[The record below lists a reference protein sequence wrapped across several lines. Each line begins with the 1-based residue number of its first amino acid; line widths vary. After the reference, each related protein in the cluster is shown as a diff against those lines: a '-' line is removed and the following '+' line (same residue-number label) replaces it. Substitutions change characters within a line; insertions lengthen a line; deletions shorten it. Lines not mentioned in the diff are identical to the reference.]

1 MKSLGEN
8 LQPQLS
14 HPPAARCTLSLPVP
28 SRPDQSVLELQ
39 DADCAFLPVLNP
51 ARVPRCP
58 FLSVFQVVCLPR
70 PSRPRRA
77 PRSPPRTTSR
87 RRQHAPRRPT
97 PRSGTR
103 RVRSPQAVLGEQP
116 PPVLSLPRTTRSRRI
131 PAQSQPRPS
140 GKSLIK
146 SAPALAALR
155 ISTSRTVPRS
165 STPNPQNASS
175 GSQSSCSDTPA
186 SPAPAPCSCPSPSRP
201 HRPVALAITCP

>member
-1 MKSLGEN
+1 MRELKVRKRAELRLVVLAVTPATTSTATSSRRRRADGGLADWHALAAGGREGRRGLGLGHAGRGGGGEGRGTCVKSLGEN

-87 RRQHAPRRPT
+87 RRQHALVDPHRDPEHDVYAARRP
-97 PRSGTR
+97 S
-103 RVRSPQAVLGEQP
+103 
-116 PPVLSLPRTTRSRRI
+116 
-131 PAQSQPRPS
+131 
-140 GKSLIK
+140 
-146 SAPALAALR
+146 
-155 ISTSRTVPRS
+155 
-165 STPNPQNASS
+165 
-175 GSQSSCSDTPA
+175 
-186 SPAPAPCSCPSPSRP
+186 
-201 HRPVALAITCP
+201 